1 MTINASYKL
10 WLLVLLL
17 YVINAGESDLNGY
30 FVANK
35 KCL

>member
-1 MTINASYKL
+1 
-10 WLLVLLL
+10 LVLLE
-17 YVINAGESDLNGY
+17 YVINAGESDLNGN